1 MTADRQQRVPDR
13 SHTLSVAAKTSRWPL
28 ATAGESSLPPPVKYV
43 LILRTHP
50 NPAQNLQRKKNR
62 SRERQRKSQTQRVK
76 HLHCMDIK
84 TLSEEASLELARELL
99 IAISLCVPEKVLN
112 LVASENL
119 NNGNGAVVTN
129 SDEDEELRSK
139 LISIAYV
146 QPPDAS
152 A

>member
-1 MTADRQQRVPDR
+1 MCE
-13 SHTLSVAAKTSRWPL
+13 SNSV
-28 ATAGESSLPPPVKYV
+28 
-43 LILRTHP
+43 
-50 NPAQNLQRKKNR
+50 
-62 SRERQRKSQTQRVK
+62 VK

-99 IAISLCVPEKVLN
+99 IAISLCVPEKVMN

-152 A
+152 HNQ

>member
-1 MTADRQQRVPDR
+1 MIEVTEYNSIDN
-13 SHTLSVAAKTSRWPL
+13 SESNSVVNWPWL
-28 ATAGESSLPPPVKYV
+28 VTEKYV
-43 LILRTHP
+43 FICKLKL
-50 NPAQNLQRKKNR
+50 N
-62 SRERQRKSQTQRVK
+62 EVK

-139 LISIAYV
+139 LISIAYA